1 MYEGLPGDPQ
11 TSLSAL
17 DSLPTP
23 SNPTPVPPIVCA
35 MIQHEHD
42 SPFGITNRDPEFAR
56 IYLAS
61 CPRGNPPAPAHSAHC
76 LFSRY
81 AAHHSSNGF
90 HPSPPKPSIRSS
102 VSRTYSC
109 VFCGRAV
116 ASCSRRRIP
125 YDTYHVGV
133 AKSQR
138 MQTCQNVS
146 IWSAIATTTPA
157 ATRHARRPTGSLPG
171 THLGRLGVGDDV
183 RVRHAQDARE
193 DEAHLVLCE
202 RLRRRVVHDW
212 RDHTR
217 RGEAC
222 GSPCQHTQ

>member
-76 LFSRY
+76 LFARY

-116 ASCSRRRIP
+116 ASCSRRRIQH
-125 YDTYHVGV
+125 DTYHVGPAV
-133 AKSQR
+133 RWPGHSACQHVRTSAFGQR
-138 MQTCQNVS
+138 LLVLLR
-146 IWSAIATTTPA
+146 PPR
-157 ATRHARRPTGSLPG
+157 ATRHGPRAASPGRTLGGSASA
-171 THLGRLGVGDDV
+171 TM
-183 RVRHAQDARE
+183 
-193 DEAHLVLCE
+193 C
-202 RLRRRVVHDW
+202 
-212 RDHTR
+212 
-217 RGEAC
+217 AC
-222 GSPCQHTQ
+222 GTPRMRAKTRHVSYFVNGSGAE